1 MGLRAA
7 VLVAAALFVRAPSSA
22 EPVDVRYPEG
32 VVHGLLVVR
41 DLQDQTLGSGDLFQ
55 VPRGDRL
62 TSRMVLSFKDG
73 SVHDETVV
81 FTQKRRFRLLSYK
94 LVQKGPSFPHPME
107 VTFEGGGPVTVKH
120 TNDHGEEKTE
130 TERLEIPPDVANG
143 LVPIMLKNVRADAL
157 PKVSFV
163 AATPKPLL
171 VKLAVSS
178 AGDDSFSVAGQA
190 HKAHHYVLK
199 VEIGGLKGV
208 LADVLGKEPPD
219 THVWIASGE
228 APGFIRSEGPLAM
241 GGAIWRIDLAE
252 AKW

>member
-1 MGLRAA
+1 MRLRVA
-7 VLVAAALFVRAPSSA
+7 VLLAGVVLAHASARA
-22 EPVDVRYPEG
+22 EPVDVRYAEG

-41 DLQDQTLGSGDLFQ
+41 DLQDQTLGSGELLQ

-73 SVHDETVV
+73 SVHDESVV

-94 LVQKGPSFPHPME
+94 LVQKGPSFAHPVE
-107 VTFEGGGPVTVKH
+107 VAFEGGGPVTVKH
-120 TNDHGEEKTE
+120 TDDGEEKTE
-130 TERLEIPPDVANG
+130 TERLEMPPDLANG
-143 LVPIMLKNVRADAL
+143 LVPILLKNVRPEAL

-163 AATPKPLL
+163 AATPKPRL
-171 VKLAVSS
+171 VKLAVTS
-178 AGDDSFSVAGQA
+178 AGEDSFSVAGQA
-190 HKAHHYVLK
+190 HKAHHYVVK
-199 VEIGGLKGV
+199 VEIGGLAGV
-208 LADVLGKEPPD
+208 VAPVVGKQPPN

-228 APGFIRSEGPLAM
+228 APGFVRSEGPLAM